1 MGTVVLLAGLVVGGG
16 QGDPI
21 GALRQHLS
29 GARPR
34 PALEEAE
41 WATAPLTR
49 RQAEKA
55 AAMLWED
62 YVAHVRATRR
72 KAFDGRVIR
81 RGDHAMP
88 YAFRTFGEP
97 GKGGRSAWIS
107 MHGGGNAATSVN
119 DGQWENQKGLYKPS
133 EGVYL
138 APRAPTDTWNLWHQ
152 AHIDSMFDALITDLV
167 VFEGVDPDRIY
178 LMGYS
183 AGGDGVYQ
191 LAPRMADRFAAAAM
205 MAGHPNETR
214 PDGLRNL
221 PFTLHVGGEDGAYD
235 RNAVGRKWGVDLA
248 ALRAEDP
255 DGYEHW
261 VEIHEGK
268 GHWMDRQDAAA
279 LPWMAKHTRD
289 LRPERIVWLQDDV
302 VHHRFYWLAVDE
314 PAARTRVVVERSGQ
328 LVRIAQ
334 ADGISRLT
342 VRLDDA
348 MCRLDRPVTV
358 KWQDRV
364 LFRGVVP
371 RTIATLA
378 RTLEERGDPSGLW
391 SAEVAVDLPT
401 EED

>member
-1 MGTVVLLAGLVVGGG
+1 
-16 QGDPI
+16 
-21 GALRQHLS
+21 
-29 GARPR
+29 
-34 PALEEAE
+34 
-41 WATAPLTR
+41 
-49 RQAEKA
+49 
-55 AAMLWED
+55 
-62 YVAHVRATRR
+62 
-72 KAFDGRVIR
+72 
-81 RGDHAMP
+81 
-88 YAFRTFGEP
+88 
-97 GKGGRSAWIS
+97 
-107 MHGGGNAATSVN
+107 
-119 DGQWENQKGLYKPS
+119 
-133 EGVYL
+133 
-138 APRAPTDTWNLWHQ
+138 
-152 AHIDSMFDALITDLV
+152 
-167 VFEGVDPDRIY
+167 
-178 LMGYS
+178 
-183 AGGDGVYQ
+183 
-191 LAPRMADRFAAAAM
+191 MADRFAAAAM